1 MSDKSP
7 VACLRV
13 QMAPPICLFN
23 TEGMWRMHC
32 ANSLPH
38 PPIHHALPF
47 LQTPFWPRPRCQG
60 RHSSHRSLLSAITQ
74 VWQGHLTN
82 FSWHGIIV
90 TSLCNY
96 PPLLASTTKVLTRS
110 LLFLPSFW
118 DVFSKVTSL
127 YSIFADFRSLSRL
140 VSLLWTAAFVW
151 SHKSWLHHVDQLGIH
166 HFNNSHDDCHIQRTL
181 KKSLAFFC
189 IFVCQWWVK
198 WGCLRQSVR
207 QIQVIVSVQSG
218 TVAS

>member
-60 RHSSHRSLLSAITQ
+60 CHSSHHSLLSAITQ
-74 VWQGHLTN
+74 VWQGHLN
-82 FSWHGIIV
+82 NLSWHGIIV

-96 PPLLASTTKVLTRS
+96 PPLLASTTKVLMRS

-127 YSIFADFRSLSRL
+127 YSIFADFRSLSRFCGQQPL
-140 VSLLWTAAFVW
+140 FGHIKVDCIMWT
-151 SHKSWLHHVDQLGIH
+151 SWEYIILITPTMID
-166 HFNNSHDDCHIQRTL
+166 
-181 KKSLAFFC
+181 
-189 IFVCQWWVK
+189 IFR
-198 WGCLRQSVR
+198 GP
-207 QIQVIVSVQSG
+207 
-218 TVAS
+218 